1 MEILIKIVLIN
12 FQYDASYVII
22 RNRILDRNQIFLM
35 DEKFINYKTTCLKNS
50 EIIFKT
56 FFHIVFLEICKSFE
70 LLPKGLSTKER
81 LCFVE
86 PSKGLKKEWKN
97 GIDELDERSR
107 DLLIQKH
114 CKKLFNFMNIFW
126 CDAEVDV
133 NWLLKVKTNLDKLEK
148 I

>member
-1 MEILIKIVLIN
+1 
-12 FQYDASYVII
+12 
-22 RNRILDRNQIFLM
+22 M
-35 DEKFINYKTTCLKNS
+35 DEKFINYKTTCFKNS

-81 LCFVE
+81 LCFGE
-86 PSKGLKKEWKN
+86 PSEGLKKEWKN

-107 DLLIQKH
+107 DLLIQTH

-126 CDAEVDV
+126 CDVEVDV